1 MRKKLKSILGR
12 FGFHIDSE
20 QKTAFDV
27 VCGME
32 IAVSEA
38 KHATEYGGETH
49 YFCSES
55 CKAHFDSDP
64 KKYLGVD

>member
-1 MRKKLKSILGR
+1 MRKKLKSILGW
-12 FGFHIDSE
+12 FGFHIDPE

-32 IAVSEA
+32 LKSFSIKQASPY
-38 KHATEYGGETH
+38 KGETY

-55 CKAHFDSDP
+55 CKDHFDADP
-64 KKYLGVD
+64 KKYIG